1 MIINLNGIVKNNEIV
16 FDECPVYFDNNQYVH
31 VNELF
36 IKWENTVKNVVGYIE
51 SSLIDRS
58 PVNLN
63 QQLLFFHQREESNY
77 MFYTPTH
84 FSKYKIQCSALHSSL
99 FKIHLLEQEKIEKIY
114 IQLEIT
120 NARIQ

>member
-1 MIINLNGIVKNNEIV
+1 MIINLNGKVKNNEIV
-16 FDECPVYFDNNQYVH
+16 FDCPVYFGNNQFVH
-31 VNELF
+31 VNELL
-36 IKWENTVKNVVGYIE
+36 IKWENPCKNVIGYIE

-63 QQLLFFHQREESNY
+63 QQLLFFHQRKESNY
-77 MFYTPTH
+77 LFYTPTH
-84 FSKYKIQCSALHSSL
+84 IAKYKIQCSALHSSL

-120 NARIQ
+120 NARLQ

>member
-16 FDECPVYFDNNQYVH
+16 FDECPVYFDNNKYVH

-36 IKWENTVKNVVGYIE
+36 ILWKNPVKNVVGYIE

-63 QQLLFFHQREESNY
+63 QQLFFFHQRKESNY
-77 MFYTPTH
+77 IFYTPTH
-84 FSKYKIQCSALHSSL
+84 IAKYKIQCSALHSSL

-120 NARIQ
+120 NARL

>member
-1 MIINLNGIVKNNEIV
+1 MIINLNGTVTNNEIV
-16 FDECPVYFDNNQYVH
+16 FEECPVYFENNQYVH

-36 IKWENTVKNVVGYIE
+36 ILWKNPVKNVVGYIE

-63 QQLLFFHQREESNY
+63 QQLLFFQQRKESNY
-77 MFYTPTH
+77 IFYTPTH
-84 FSKYKIQCSALHSSL
+84 LSKYKIQCSTLHSSL
-99 FKIHLLEQEKIEKIY
+99 FKIHLLETEKIEKIY